1 MTSPEI
7 RLDALRRMR
16 QASVTPQ
23 ERHEGL
29 SEFVRA
35 GLVMVLLVAA
45 FVSLTF
51 AIAAMK
57 VAANV

>member
-29 SEFVRA
+29 SEFIRA
-35 GLVMVLLVAA
+35 FLVMVLLVAA
-45 FVSLTF
+45 FISLSY
-51 AIAAMK
+51 AAAAMAM
-57 VAANV
+57 VPR